1 MNVASSGTN
10 GAGRV
15 SEGGVA
21 PIHGAF
27 LPRRRHVG
35 PRRRAVESR
44 L

>member
-1 MNVASSGTN
+1 MNVASNGTSG
-10 GAGRV
+10 GGRA
-15 SEGGVA
+15 SEGGDA

-35 PRRRAVESR
+35 PRRRAVESH